1 MLATIGNPILLMHRY
16 KLQPRRHM
24 ARSCFTDVEDV
35 LEDPNYHGH
44 HAKQM
49 NVCVEHV
56 VY

>member
-1 MLATIGNPILLMHRY
+1 MFATIGNPILLMHRY
-16 KLQPRRHM
+16 KLQLRRHM

-35 LEDPNYHGH
+35 LEDPDYHGH

-49 NVCVEHV
+49 NVCVRHV